1 MRPAAVIARFVIS
14 PVTAGQHDEPEVGMT
29 VVRVD
34 PKSVQDYGRQA
45 QGIFDT
51 MHGELV
57 ALVNEVVAVRF
68 FGPNAVS
75 FKTDCGRVAAD
86 FANKLN
92 ADMGAMADAVRTSTS
107 NIAASLGGTPVT
119 IQIESKAITPPSPE
133 TVDYV
138 DVDTGA
144 LEGLIPVV
152 TGKFTSLRSG
162 LKDNLGKLQ
171 ATDWEGNA
179 KIAAVES
186 VQGFTS
192 SAQAKCDQAE
202 QSITKY
208 IQGQIEAVTSAD
220 K

>member
-1 MRPAAVIARFVIS
+1 
-14 PVTAGQHDEPEVGMT
+14 MT

-34 PKSVQDYGRQA
+34 PASVRSYGTQA

-57 ALVNEVVAVRF
+57 SLVNDVVAVRF
-68 FGPNAVS
+68 FGPNAVA
-75 FKTDCGRVAAD
+75 FKTDCGKVAAD

-107 NIAASLGGTPVT
+107 NIAASLGGTPIT
-119 IQIESKAITPPSPE
+119 IQLDSKAITPPSPE

-138 DVDTGA
+138 DVDTSA
-144 LEGLIPVV
+144 LEALIPVV
-152 TGKFTSLRSG
+152 TQRFTALRTG

-179 KIAAVES
+179 KIAAVDS
-186 VQGFTS
+186 VSGFTT
-192 SAQAKCDQAE
+192 SAQAKCDSAE
-202 QSITKY
+202 QSVTGF
-208 IQGQIEAVTSAD
+208 IQRQIEAVTAAD
-220 K
+220 R

>member
-1 MRPAAVIARFVIS
+1 
-14 PVTAGQHDEPEVGMT
+14 MT

-34 PKSVQDYGRQA
+34 PQSVRSYGTQA

-57 ALVNEVVAVRF
+57 ALVNDVVAVRF

-107 NIAASLGGTPVT
+107 NIAASLGGSPIT
-119 IQIESKAITPPSPE
+119 IQLDSKAITPPSPE

-138 DVDTGA
+138 DVDTAA
-144 LEGLIPVV
+144 LESLIPVV
-152 TGKFTSLRSG
+152 TGKFTALRSG
-162 LKDNLGKLQ
+162 LQDNFGRLQ

-179 KIAAVES
+179 KIAAVDA
-186 VQGFTS
+186 VQGFTT
-192 SAQAKCDQAE
+192 SAKAKCDAAE
-202 QSITKY
+202 QSVTSY
-208 IQGQIEAVTSAD
+208 IQRQIEAVTSAD
-220 K
+220 R

>member
-1 MRPAAVIARFVIS
+1 
-14 PVTAGQHDEPEVGMT
+14 MT

-34 PKSVQDYGRQA
+34 PTSVQDYGRNA
-45 QGIFDT
+45 QGIFET

-86 FANKLN
+86 FANKLSV
-92 ADMGAMADAVRTSTS
+92 DMGAMADAVRTSTS
-107 NIAASLGGTPVT
+107 NIAASLGGSPLT
-119 IQIESKAITPPSPE
+119 IQIDAKAITPPTPQ

-138 DVDTGA
+138 DVDTSA
-144 LEGLIPVV
+144 LEGLIPAV
-152 TGKFTSLRSG
+152 GNKFTSLRSG

-171 ATDWEGNA
+171 ATDWDGQA
-179 KIAAVES
+179 KIAAVDAVS
-186 VQGFTS
+186 GFTN

-208 IQGQIEAVTSAD
+208 ITGQIEAVTAAD